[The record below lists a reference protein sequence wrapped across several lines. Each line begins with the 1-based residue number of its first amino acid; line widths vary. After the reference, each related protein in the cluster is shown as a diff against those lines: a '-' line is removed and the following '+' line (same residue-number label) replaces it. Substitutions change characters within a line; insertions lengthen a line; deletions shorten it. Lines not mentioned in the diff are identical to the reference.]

1 MTTVLITNGVDPDV
15 LCLERCRLRL
25 RLRLLARLRSNEL
38 DQLLACGVSADTD
51 VLLSIN
57 AHTLHSAVTR
67 KRLARELRRIVDDS
81 ARPHHPFDSTLPLAQ
96 EEIRRSQDLLRD
108 LADALECSE
117 PVDRVAL
124 PRRNCC
130 SDDGDSP
137 ALQTSVRPARY
148 GRALQEAIDSLT
160 MPPTQPC
167 DDLIGVS

>member
-81 ARPHHPFDSTLPLAQ
+81 ARPYHPFDSTLPLAQ

-117 PVDRVAL
+117 PVDPRGVAQTKL
-124 PRRNCC
+124 LLR
-130 SDDGDSP
+130 DGDSP
-137 ALQTSVRPARY
+137 LYRPQLTGSLRPALQ
-148 GRALQEAIDSLT
+148 QAIDSLT